1 MQRHARL
8 VPRALIHHL
17 ANKVVQL
24 ILLVEEDGDDCID
37 NDDDAQNQKQFDL

>member
-37 NDDDAQNQKQFDL
+37 DDAQNQKQFDL